1 MSQLFDF
8 HGGIHPPENKQQSS
22 GTPIRQLP
30 LPPLLHIALAQ
41 SVGNAALP
49 CVQPGQQVLKG
60 QCIAEPDGRLSAA
73 VHAPTSGTVLAIG
86 EHAFAHPSGLSAP
99 CITLQPDG
107 RDAWQPRHG
116 LPHWREAAGSELRD
130 FLQQMGVV
138 GLGGAV
144 FPTHLKLAASGLQTL
159 VVNGAECEPY
169 ISCDDRLMQERAA
182 DIVAGIGIA
191 AHALQA
197 GEVLIGIEDNKPQ
210 AIAAMQAACQG
221 LPWRVVAIPT
231 KYPSGGAKQLI
242 RILTGK
248 EVPHGTRATE
258 MGVQCLNVGTLYA
271 IARAVLHGEPLLSRI
286 VTLTGAV
293 ASPGNV
299 EALIGSPLAWLLQQ
313 AGQRQD
319 SSDVIMGGPMMGF
332 TVPNLAA
339 GLSKAGNCLIAK
351 AAAEFPPRPPAM
363 PCIRCGECASA
374 CPVEL
379 QPMDLYWFAKAK
391 NLGKAQEWHPFDCI
405 ECGAC
410 SYVCP
415 SQIPLVDY
423 YRFAK
428 SEIWAA
434 ERDKKAA
441 ELARRRHEFRQ
452 FRIERDKSEKAERLA
467 ARAAEQAA
475 KLNASP
481 VVSASP
487 AADDPK
493 QAIIAAAMAR
503 AAAQQ
508 ASNPLPDSHSQALDD
523 AKQAAIKAA
532 MERAA
537 ARKAAAQPADGPAAA
552 KPPAQTGMD
561 DAKQAAI
568 KAAMERAATRKAAAQ
583 PADSPAA
590 AKPPAQIGMDDT
602 KQAAIQAAME
612 RAAARKAA
620 AQPADGPAAANPPA
634 QTGIDDTKQAAIQAA
649 MERTAARKAAAQ
661 SADGPAAAKP
671 PAQIGMDDTKQA
683 AIQAAMER
691 AAARKAAAQQAPSQT
706 SQDPKP

>member
-1 MSQLFDF
+1 MSRLFDF
-8 HGGIHPPENKQQSS
+8 HGGVHPPENKQQSS
-22 GTPIRQLP
+22 GAPIRQLP
-30 LPPLLHIALAQ
+30 LPPVLHIALAQ

-86 EHAFAHPSGLSAP
+86 EHAFPHPSGLSAA

-107 RDAWQPRHG
+107 RDAWQPRQA
-116 LPHWREAAGSELRD
+116 LPHWREAASSTLRD

-182 DIVAGIGIA
+182 DIAAGIGIA

-221 LPWRVVAIPT
+221 QPWRVVAIPT

-299 EALIGSPLAWLLQQ
+299 EALIGSPLDWLLQQ

-319 SSDVIMGGPMMGF
+319 STDVIMGGPMMGF

-351 AAAEFPPRPPAM
+351 SAAEFPPRPPAM

-391 NLGKAQEWHPFDCI
+391 NLGKAQEWHLFDCI

-441 ELARRRHEFRQ
+441 ALARRRHDFRQ

-475 KLNASP
+475 KLNAAP
-481 VVSASP
+481 TITASP

-508 ASNPLPDSHSQALDD
+508 ASSPLPDSHSQALDDSKQAAIKAAMERAAARKAAAQQATDDGAAAANPAPQTGMDD

-537 ARKAAAQPADGPAAA
+537 ARKAAAQQATDDGTAAA
-552 KPPAQTGMD
+552 NPAPQTGMD

-568 KAAMERAATRKAAAQ
+568 KAAMERAA
-583 PADSPAA
+583 
-590 AKPPAQIGMDDT
+590 
-602 KQAAIQAAME
+602 
-612 RAAARKAA
+612 
-620 AQPADGPAAANPPA
+620 
-634 QTGIDDTKQAAIQAA
+634 
-649 MERTAARKAAAQ
+649 
-661 SADGPAAAKP
+661 
-671 PAQIGMDDTKQA
+671 
-683 AIQAAMER
+683 
-691 AAARKAAAQQAPSQT
+691 ARKAAAQQATDDGSAAANLAPQTGMDDAKQAAIKAAMARATARKAAAQQPSPPPT
-706 SQDPKP
+706 DPTP